1 MPADN
6 FAPSWSVF
14 ATSLPRPVSLLRCSR
29 CTDQSPPC
37 QRGVPRLAE
46 AGGFRR
52 QSLRNFLPI
61 PSSLFTKKPSPF
73 HMGSYF
79 GKVPPVESL
88 SQKSKIFAS
97 SLSQGSLRAVP
108 ADNFAPSWSV
118 FATSLPRPISLPGK
132 TGNENI
138 RTMHALTASARRT
151 FGMRCKKGACC
162 KILTLQQAPFYT
174 GNKNEAVYYRA
185 EAESFLSRPLWVIT
199 TWRMVP
205 STSSTPSSPRA
216 TYRALSQ
223 KASPM

>member
-1 MPADN
+1 MPRRGDTQ
-6 FAPSWSVF
+6 AP
-14 ATSLPRPVSLLRCSR
+14 P
-29 CTDQSPPC
+29 
-37 QRGVPRLAE
+37 GY
-46 AGGFRR
+46 
-52 QSLRNFLPI
+52 FLPNH
-61 PSSLFTKKPSPF
+61 SSLFPKKPSPF
-73 HMGSYF
+73 HMGLYF
-79 GKVPPVESL
+79 QKVPTVNPSVKNQRFL
-88 SQKSKIFAS
+88 PAPFSKGAF
-97 SLSQGSLRAVP
+97 GAVP
-108 ADNFAPSWSV
+108 
-118 FATSLPRPISLPGK
+118 IPGK

-174 GNKNEAVYYRA
+174 GNKNEAAYYRA

>member
-1 MPADN
+1 MPAGN

-79 GKVPPVESL
+79 GKVPPVESP
-88 SQKSKIFAS
+88 SH
-97 SLSQGSLRAVP
+97 GYAVP
-108 ADNFAPSWSV
+108 APTGREPAGSARGQFRTKLVCIRHFPAPPGIVTGQNGERKYPHCARIDSV
-118 FATSLPRPISLPGK
+118 GTPHLWDAVQKRCLLQNSHFATG
-132 TGNENI
+132 
-138 RTMHALTASARRT
+138 T
-151 FGMRCKKGACC
+151 F
-162 KILTLQQAPFYT
+162 LYW
-174 GNKNEAVYYRA
+174 E
-185 EAESFLSRPLWVIT
+185 
-199 TWRMVP
+199 
-205 STSSTPSSPRA
+205 
-216 TYRALSQ
+216 
-223 KASPM
+223 